1 MTDDT
6 LLRTLAEQE
15 ERLVF
20 RRFTTDTAL
29 DLGAHLLAGARSR
42 GVAVTIAVL
51 KGRQRVFHA
60 ALPGTSLDNDEWLDR
75 KARVVERFGKSS
87 YRVGEQFR
95 VDGATFDEKSRLD
108 TGVYAAHGGVFP
120 VNVRGVGVVGSVG
133 VSGLPQADDHA
144 LVVELVEDFL
154 DHGYD
159 S

>member
-15 ERLVF
+15 ERLTF

-29 DLGAHLLAGARSR
+29 DLGAHVLAGARRR
-42 GVAVTIAVL
+42 GLPVTIAVL

-75 KARVVERFGKSS
+75 KARVVERYGQSS
-87 YRVGEQFR
+87 YRVGESFR
-95 VDGATFDEKSRLD
+95 VQGGSFDEKSRLD
-108 TGVYAAHGGVFP
+108 TGLYAAHGGLFP
-120 VNVRGVGVVGSVG
+120 VRVVGVGVVGSAG

-144 LVVELVEDFL
+144 FVVDVFEDFL

-159 S
+159 A